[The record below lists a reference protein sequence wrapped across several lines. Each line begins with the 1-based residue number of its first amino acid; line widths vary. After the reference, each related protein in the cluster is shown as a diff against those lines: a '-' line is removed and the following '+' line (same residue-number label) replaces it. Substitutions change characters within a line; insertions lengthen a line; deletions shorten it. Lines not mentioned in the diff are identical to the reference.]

1 MLVLAGKE
9 NNAVNVKNGADVL
22 MPCLFELGL
31 MSHGPYSKKSTTKLV
46 RCLAA
51 IFARCALSP
60 NGGKRK

>member
-9 NNAVNVKNGADVL
+9 NNAINVKRADVL

-31 MSHGPYSKKSTTKLV
+31 MAHGPYSKKSTTKLV

-51 IFARCALSP
+51 IFARCDLSP